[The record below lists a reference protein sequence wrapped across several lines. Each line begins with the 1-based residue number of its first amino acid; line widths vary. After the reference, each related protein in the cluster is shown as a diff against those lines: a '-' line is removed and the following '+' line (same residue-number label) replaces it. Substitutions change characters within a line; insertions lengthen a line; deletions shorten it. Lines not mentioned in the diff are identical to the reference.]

1 MKAVKRVLNSEAM
14 MKGVEVLVAEGRV
27 FYIFYCSDETSFFVL
42 SYSALNLV
50 IDCEKAC
57 IVLSFSRRISS
68 NY

>member
-1 MKAVKRVLNSEAM
+1 

-27 FYIFYCSDETSFFVL
+27 FYIFYWSDATSFFVL
-42 SYSALNLV
+42 SSSALNLV
-50 IDCEKAC
+50 IYCEKAC